1 VAEERAPEEGPV
13 GGPGKSDATRGAA
26 VPHRD
31 LALRR
36 AALATVP
43 LFKPLSAAEI
53 DQILGHTALQR
64 RPRGTQILRKGDP
77 RSSMIVILQG
87 AVRISALSADG
98 REVSYAVLGAGEILG
113 EISLLDGA
121 ERSADVTAIEDCVL
135 LIVER
140 AGFLGLIRKNPDL
153 SLKLMGELCRRLRR
167 SNLAVENLA
176 LLDLPSRIGKLLLG
190 LPQVAGSAGHRVTIR
205 LSQSDLATLAGGSRE
220 KINRQLRLW
229 EKEGVIA
236 RDRGHIVI
244 LQPES
249 LASPDLRETDRRS
262 SIHLR

>member
-1 VAEERAPEEGPV
+1 VAERVAPEAAL
-13 GGPGKSDATRGAA
+13 GGPGNQEATSGAA
-26 VPHRD
+26 KSYHD
-31 LALRR
+31 LSVRR
-36 AALATVP
+36 AALATVG
-43 LFKPLSAAEI
+43 LFKPLSPAEI
-53 DQILGHTALQR
+53 DQILGQTALQR
-64 RPRGTQILRKGDP
+64 RPRGAQILRKGDP

-87 AVRISALSADG
+87 AVRISALAADG

-121 ERSADVTAIEDCVL
+121 ERSADVTAVEDCVL

-153 SLKLMGELCRRLRR
+153 CLKLMGELCGRLRR
-167 SNLAVENLA
+167 SNLAVETLA
-176 LLDLPSRIGKLLLG
+176 LLDLPGRIGKILLG
-190 LPQVAGSAGHRVTIR
+190 LPQVAGPAGRRVTVR

-249 LASPDLRETDRRS
+249 LASLSQRETDHRS
-262 SIHLR
+262 STHVL

>member
-1 VAEERAPEEGPV
+1 MQ
-13 GGPGKSDATRGAA
+13 
-26 VPHRD
+26 HRD
-31 LALRR
+31 LAMRR

-43 LFKPLSAAEI
+43 LFKPLSTAEI

-77 RSSMIVILQG
+77 GSGMIVILQG
-87 AVRISALSADG
+87 AVRISTLSEDG
-98 REVSYAVLGAGEILG
+98 REVSYAILGVGEILG

-121 ERSADVTAIEDCVL
+121 ERSADVTVIEDCVL

-140 AGFLGLIRKNPDL
+140 AGFLSLIRKNPDL

-205 LSQSDLATLAGGSRE
+205 LSQGDLATLAGGSRE
-220 KINRQLRLW
+220 NVNRQLRLW
-229 EKEGVIA
+229 EKAGIIA
-236 RDRGHIVI
+236 RDRGRIVI
-244 LQPES
+244 LRPES
-249 LASPDLRETDRRS
+249 LASLEHRETDRRS
-262 SIHLR
+262 SAHLR